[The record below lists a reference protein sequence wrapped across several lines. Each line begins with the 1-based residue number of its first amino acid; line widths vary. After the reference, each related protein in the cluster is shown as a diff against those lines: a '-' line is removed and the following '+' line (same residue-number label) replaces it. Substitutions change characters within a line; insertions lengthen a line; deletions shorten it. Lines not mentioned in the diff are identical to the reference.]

1 MINTK
6 IKSLQATLFSLALTL
21 GLSSASASIIIN
33 PNTPISNVAAN
44 AGSSLSYLVS
54 GTQNGGGSSLTYD
67 ASSTTL
73 ATGTDV
79 SIALAT
85 TETLDGVANS
95 YVTPANNPDYFTSGT
110 APILTFTLGDV
121 YDDIDSIILWNYTHD
136 NESNQTKDFS
146 VSFYSDTDA
155 SIQVGDT
162 YSATMLERPG
172 AASSVAAEQFIFGEG
187 IVYSGIQSF
196 TVTLSSNHSG
206 NRVGLSEVRLT
217 QVPEP
222 ETFALLGGMC
232 ALGFVMLRRRAK

>member
-1 MINTK
+1 MIKTK
-6 IKSLQATLFSLALTL
+6 IKSFQATLCSLALTL
-21 GLSSASASIIIN
+21 GLSSASAATIIN
-33 PNTPISNVAAN
+33 PNTPTSNVAAN

-67 ASSTTL
+67 GSSTTL
-73 ATGTDV
+73 ATGTDA

-85 TETLDGVANS
+85 TEALDGVDNS

-110 APILTFTLGDV
+110 APTLTFTLDDV
-121 YDDIDSIILWNYTHD
+121 YDNIDSIILWNYTHD

-146 VSFYSDTDA
+146 VTFYSDTAA

-162 YSATMLERPG
+162 YLGTMLERPG
-172 AASSVAAEQFIFGEG
+172 SASSVAAEQFIFGEG

-196 TVTLSSNHSG
+196 TITLSSNYSG

-222 ETFALLGGMC
+222 EAFALLGGMC
-232 ALGFVMLRRRAK
+232 GLSLVMLSRRAK